1 MTIEE
6 RLAKVEAQL
15 AGYDSLIERLM
26 LLAAK
31 HPMGR
36 QMLKWMVKENAK

>member
-1 MTIEE
+1 MTTEE
-6 RLAKVEAQL
+6 RLAAVEARL
-15 AGYDSLIERLM
+15 AEYEALIERLM
-26 LLAAK
+26 MLAAQ